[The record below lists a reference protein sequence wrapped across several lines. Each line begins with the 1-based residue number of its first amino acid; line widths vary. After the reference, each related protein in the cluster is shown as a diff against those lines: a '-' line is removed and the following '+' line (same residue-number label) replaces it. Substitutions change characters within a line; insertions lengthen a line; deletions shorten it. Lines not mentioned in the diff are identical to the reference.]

1 MMQASG
7 TAVANV
13 IWNGTE
19 AYRDRTGAT
28 QMSLSAALNSSL
40 SSLLVLQ
47 QQSRL
52 VSANVANA
60 QSPDY
65 TRKYANLTTPA
76 VAGLPTGVSIASIT
90 RTVNSTLQND
100 LLARTSDSAAAAV
113 RSSYLDRLATLL
125 DVDQEKPSLTQQLQA
140 FQQAWTDF
148 EASPE
153 NANLSRNI
161 VIQGQQLA
169 IAINQL
175 SASPP
180 QVDTQILTD
189 IGTNLTTL
197 NGLVAQ
203 AYSLNTQLIN
213 QSSTGQP
220 VGDLQ
225 DQMDS
230 VVRQMA
236 KLTKVQILGTG
247 TAAIQIIT
255 SGGQTLVAGNVPPTF
270 SFNAT
275 TNQVQISVNGV
286 TTPVQSTAFQSGQ
299 LDALI
304 KLRAGYSDNTT
315 FSQTVMTS
323 SDAGDGALRKFVNQI
338 DDIANQIASITNRAY
353 NTSNSYGTELA
364 ANFFTYS
371 TLTLPP
377 ATTVA
382 TQITTGTAS
391 ASAVGGSLTD
401 AAAAFAALTPTPAL
415 YYRVTITAGQGVGS
429 SAIITANTATTITAP
444 GLAATDA
451 TSQYSIQSV
460 TGPLMTNA
468 TTAATTTTLDD
479 TTNTWTVNQFAP
491 TAAGVGYQVR
501 IVSGAGA
508 GQIGRITG
516 NTATQLT
523 LSPGFST
530 APGVGSVY
538 IIEPA
543 LGNLPTAASMLQVNP
558 SLTGGTTSVKRA
570 SGSDVNQALSNSVNG
585 AFDPIPLPAASA
597 GSLNNTGIISGTLTI
612 ANTIASVIS
621 YTAQSVA
628 GANKNTTDKETL
640 RHQTDQ
646 TYRNAVGVSV
656 DTEMSQLVVLQN
668 AYQASAQ
675 VLQTVRTMFD
685 TLINLGR
692 N

>member
-1 MMQASG
+1 
-7 TAVANV
+7 
-13 IWNGTE
+13 
-19 AYRDRTGAT
+19 
-28 QMSLSAALNSSL
+28 MSLSAALNSSL
-40 SSLLVLQ
+40 SSLLTLQ

-60 QSPDY
+60 QTPEY
-65 TRKYANLTTPA
+65 TRKIANLVTPA
-76 VAGLPTGVSIASIT
+76 VGGLPTGVNIASIT
-90 RTVNSTLQND
+90 RTVNSALQND
-100 LLARTSDSAAAAV
+100 LLSRTSDSAAQSV
-113 RSSYLDRLATLL
+113 KSSYLDRIGTLL
-125 DVDQEKPSLTQQLQA
+125 DVDQGKPAITQQLQA

-153 NANLSRNI
+153 NTNLSRNI
-161 VIQGQQLA
+161 IIQGQQLA
-169 IAINQL
+169 IALNQL

-180 QVDTQILTD
+180 QIDTQILTD
-189 IGTNLTTL
+189 IGANLTTL
-197 NGLVAQ
+197 NGLVTQ
-203 AYSLNTQLIN
+203 AYSINQQLIS

-220 VGDLQ
+220 IGDLQ

-236 KLTKVQILGTG
+236 KIAKVQILGTG

-255 SGGQTLVAGNVPPTF
+255 SGGQTLVAGNVPPVF

-275 TNQVQISVNGV
+275 TNQVQITINGV
-286 TTPVQSTAFQSGQ
+286 ASPVQSTAFQSGQ
-299 LDALI
+299 LDALL
-304 KLRAGYSDNTT
+304 KLRAGYGDNST

-323 SDAGDGALRKFVNQI
+323 SDPADGGLRKFTNQI
-338 DDIANQIASITNRAY
+338 DAIANQVASVVNNAY
-353 NTSNSYGTELA
+353 NRSNSFGTELA

-371 TLTLPP
+371 TLALPP

-382 TQITTGTAS
+382 TAITSGTAT

-401 AAAAFAALTPTPAL
+401 GGAAFGALAPTATL
-415 YYRVTITAGQGVGS
+415 YHRVTITAGQGVGS
-429 SAIITANTATTITAP
+429 SAIITANTGTTITAP

-451 TSQYSIQSV
+451 TSQYTIQSV
-460 TGPLMTNA
+460 TGPLMSNL

-479 TTNTWTVNQFAP
+479 TTNTWGVNQFAP
-491 TAAGVGYQVR
+491 TAAGVSYQVR
-501 IVSGAGA
+501 ILSGPGA

-516 NTATQLT
+516 NTATQLAVN
-523 LSPGFST
+523 PGFST

-543 LGNLPTAASMLQVNP
+543 MGNLPTAASMLQVNP

-570 SGSDVNQALSNSVNG
+570 SASDVNQALSLTVNG
-585 AFDPIPLPAASA
+585 AFDPIPLAAASL
-597 GSLNNTGIISGTLTI
+597 GSLNNTGIIAGTLTI
-612 ANTIASVIS
+612 ANTMASVVS
-621 YTAQSVA
+621 YTAQGLAS
-628 GANKNTTDKETL
+628 ANKNADDSDRL

-646 TYRNAVGVSV
+646 TFRNAVGVSV
-656 DTEMSQLVVLQN
+656 DTEMSQLIIIQN

-675 VLQTVRTMFD
+675 VLQTVRGMFD